1 MNLKQSRGQL
11 GAPFIVYLCMFNHLS
26 PTIIFTFFSELC
38 YDVVFL
44 AKTIT
49 YSHGTVYDV

>member
-11 GAPFIVYLCMFNHLS
+11 GAPFIVYLCMLNHLS
-26 PTIIFTFFSELC
+26 PTIVFTFFSELC